1 MNYVTGTRRPII
13 VKKGSLRTTPKKSDN
28 LKKEFELLRKHMI
41 KNPDGSIEITN
52 VIICDE

>member
-1 MNYVTGTRRPII
+1 MNYVTGARKPII

-28 LKKEFELLRKHMI
+28 LKKEFELLRKHMK
-41 KNPDGSIEITN
+41 KNPDGSIEITD